1 MFTHARRPY
10 QGYRITSGKTHPRFQ
25 GILGF
30 LDQLLHISPESGDNK
45 QNPVG
50 LITCICQIIS
60 QEQQILSY
68 FQGCN
73 NCWRIIIFISKFKSF
88 VLKDNSF
95 ICHVTIYSS
104 IFIQTYTFNSFG
116 DVVEDFFLNN
126 MSIWYCCHRWSFW
139 CDEPY
144 PKITNTLHLTHYCS
158 LLRENESRQRFPVF
172 ENPSIYF
179 GTHRLF
185 SKE

>member
-1 MFTHARRPY
+1 MHLSNYFSRAA
-10 QGYRITSGKTHPRFQ
+10 
-25 GILGF
+25 
-30 LDQLLHISPESGDNK
+30 
-45 QNPVG
+45 
-50 LITCICQIIS
+50 
-60 QEQQILSY
+60 ILSY
-68 FQGCN
+68 FQGCK

-172 ENPSIYF
+172 ENPSRSIYF

>member
-10 QGYRITSGKTHPRFQ
+10 QGYHITSGKTHPRFQ

-95 ICHVTIYSS
+95 ICHVTC
-104 IFIQTYTFNSFG
+104 T
-116 DVVEDFFLNN
+116 
-126 MSIWYCCHRWSFW
+126 
-139 CDEPY
+139 P
-144 PKITNTLHLTHYCS
+144 
-158 LLRENESRQRFPVF
+158 
-172 ENPSIYF
+172 
-179 GTHRLF
+179 LF
-185 SKE
+185 SSKLTLLTALATLSRIFSLIICLSDIAAIVDHFDVTNHTQRSQIHYI